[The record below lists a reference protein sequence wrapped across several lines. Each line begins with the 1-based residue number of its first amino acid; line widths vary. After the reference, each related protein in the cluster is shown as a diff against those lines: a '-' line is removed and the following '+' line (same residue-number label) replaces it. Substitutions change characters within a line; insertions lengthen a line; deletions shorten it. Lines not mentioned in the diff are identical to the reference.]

1 MQIKKQLKTEL
12 KSQPETQKSDTVQ
25 TLTFR
30 DKRYQ
35 AKTQV
40 SNDSLNLEGI
50 VMSLKSTNLLFNKR
64 ISLKQHKWF
73 SSPCHRFALVP
84 CGTGNFLHLYCTPA
98 CTWSPIGPDHSFLGL
113 QHVLIWYSDQSD
125 LFEAIDWHYCE
136 EPTRLLLS
144 VPAVSLWGS
153 VCPE

>member
-30 DKRYQ
+30 DTRYQ

-50 VMSLKSTNLLFNKR
+50 VMSLKSTNVLFSNR
-64 ISLKQHKWF
+64 ISFKPFLLVFHYAII
-73 SSPCHRFALVP
+73 CH
-84 CGTGNFLHLYCTPA
+84 
-98 CTWSPIGPDHSFLGL
+98 
-113 QHVLIWYSDQSD
+113 
-125 LFEAIDWHYCE
+125 
-136 EPTRLLLS
+136 
-144 VPAVSLWGS
+144 
-153 VCPE
+153 